1 MAQISNANLQAVLD
15 DIAFWAAIANGD
27 TLATAVTAA
36 AAYTSSTPNAG
47 ISVAN
52 SDVLA
57 TLDTRV
63 LTTIADE
70 TFMRVV
76 FPAIDKLN
84 VQNPSGAALFAS
96 VWNGQPV
103 PGAEGVLDALDDYG
117 QLFNALIATDRGG
130 LDALLR
136 VLNASTPTLR
146 VHGLF
151 AKYFGRV
158 SPNNVFTDVPYVLGT
173 ILISGATAGAYTP
186 TGLSGTGML
195 DTTRFAP
202 GQVALQVTK
211 SGGNS
216 SADAVTMTVI
226 SGGVP
231 VAVTFTTT
239 DTANYLTAA
248 TGLTTKTVT
257 GAIAQSITV
266 TSGTNLDTFN
276 VVILPDRA
284 ISAT

>member
-1 MAQISNANLQAVLD
+1 M
-15 DIAFWAAIANGD
+15 
-27 TLATAVTAA
+27 
-36 AAYTSSTPNAG
+36 
-47 ISVAN
+47 SVAN

-76 FPAIDKLN
+76 FPAVDKLN
-84 VQNPSGAALFAS
+84 IQNPSGAAFFAS

-103 PGAEGVLDALDDYG
+103 SGAKGVLDALDDYG

-136 VLNASTPTLR
+136 VLNASSPTLR

-173 ILISGATAGAYTP
+173 ILISGSTAGTYTP
-186 TGLSGTGML
+186 TGLNGTGML

-202 GQVALQVTK
+202 GQVALQTSK

-231 VAVTFTTT
+231 VVVTFTTT
-239 DTANYLTAA
+239 DTANYLTPA